1 MGNDDVYSKFNY
13 GQNLPINIELNKVCY
28 FPEEFISGTITLS
41 PRLEVFEP
49 LLDQPELFIILD
61 EYQCYTYVTNNGKK
75 STTHRAHKKNNL
87 INIKLIFKDYITT
100 DYKPEITFPF
110 KVQIPKEAYPSLL
123 FNEEEFVRHYLSIE
137 VPHCKAKRSKVI
149 IIRNVF
155 PSKVLTKNFE
165 TKKEF
170 SKSKL
175 FSDKGS
181 VTVKVKMPKNFY
193 FYDESI
199 PFEMDI
205 DCSNLDQKLKI
216 KCVKVL
222 LARRKR
228 INYTKER
235 TKERYSGQKEIYTKE
250 INLEKGLTNY
260 TISDIVNFPTESQYP
275 PKIYEE
281 FEKHGIYEVN
291 DKKLNIK
298 LYPSCRLGVL
308 SCEYFLKFRLYFD
321 SLLTFN
327 EKLKIPLYF
336 TENNELNQSL
346 KNQVF
351 NLSTYY
357 YEDEDDS
364 DNEENGI
371 EKTSSKNV
379 NANSE

>member
-1 MGNDDVYSKFNY
+1 MGNDVYSKFNY

-28 FPEEFISGTITLS
+28 FPEEIISGTITLS

-49 LLDQPELFIILD
+49 LLDKPELFIILD
-61 EYQCYTYVTNNGKK
+61 EYQCYTYVTNNGEK
-75 STTHRAHKKNNL
+75 STTNRAHKKNNL

-100 DYKPEITFPF
+100 DYKPEIKFPF
-110 KVQIPKEAYPSLL
+110 KVQIPKEAYPSLI
-123 FNEEEFVRHYLSIE
+123 FSEEDFVRHYLSIE
-137 VPHCKAKRSKVI
+137 VPHCKVKRTKVI
-149 IIRNVF
+149 IIRNAF

-193 FYDESI
+193 FYDENI

-205 DCSNLDQKLKI
+205 DCSNLNQKLKI
-216 KCVKVL
+216 KSVKVL

-260 TISDIVNFPTESQYP
+260 TITDIVNFPIEYHFP

-308 SCEYFLKFRLYFD
+308 SCEYFLKFRLHFD
-321 SLLTFN
+321 SLLTCN

-379 NANSE
+379 NANPE